1 MKKILF
7 FFILMMVF
15 YTNSALAHT
24 SLDQSSPSDGD
35 VLTHSPSD
43 IFLEFN
49 TRIEQG
55 SKFQL
60 FTSNNEEVVIE
71 DIAIDDNILIGMIP
85 SELQNGVYMVNWNII
100 GADGH
105 PIEGTYSF
113 TIDGNEESSEIMEP
127 EQEVSPP
134 IEDSSE
140 ESSVEEENSLEE
152 PIQESQSTFPVTLM
166 IVALGVIAIGS
177 LLLLLRKGKR

>member
-1 MKKILF
+1 MKKFLF
-7 FFILMMVF
+7 FFIFMTLF

-24 SLDQSSPSDGD
+24 SLEQSSPADGD
-35 VLTHSPSD
+35 VLAHSPSD

-60 FTSNNEEVVIE
+60 FTSNNDEVALE
-71 DIAIDDNILIGMIP
+71 DIAIDDNILIGVIP
-85 SELQNGVYMVNWNII
+85 NELQNGVYMVNWNII

-113 TIDGNEESSEIMEP
+113 TVDGKEDSLETMEP
-127 EQEVSPP
+127 EQEETPAIRDYSRESPM
-134 IEDSSE
+134 E
-140 ESSVEEENSLEE
+140 ESSLEE
-152 PIQESQSTFPVTLM
+152 PIQEPQSTLPVTLM
-166 IVALGVIAIGS
+166 IVSLVLVATGS
-177 LLLLLRKGKR
+177 LLLLLRKGKN